1 VGVISRAIHFL
12 TTAHNWHGS
21 TGIAHRLAEHAGMSL
36 LATVI
41 GTLIAL
47 PVGLYIGHTKRAQ
60 FLAVSVGNMGRA
72 LPSFGVLALV
82 FPFTLRY
89 SVLRFGGLGFSATL
103 IALVLLSIPPILTN
117 TYIAVDGVDPDIIEA
132 ARGMGMN
139 EAAVLRKVELP
150 LAAPLIVVG
159 IRTSAVAVVA
169 TATLA
174 ALVAWGGLGRFIV
187 DGFATTDDAQ
197 IVAGAVLVALL
208 AMVTELLLAG
218 MERLVRP
225 KTATR
230 VPFAAT
236 PGLIRRS
243 RPTKG
248 RS

>member
-21 TGIAHRLAEHAGMSL
+21 GGIAHRLAEHAGMSL

-47 PVGLYIGHTKRAQ
+47 PVGLYIGHAKRGQ
-60 FLAVSVGNMGRA
+60 FLAVSIGNMGRA

-89 SVLRFGGLGFSATL
+89 SVLQFGGLGFSATL
-103 IALVLLSIPPILTN
+103 IALILLSIPPILTN
-117 TYIAVDGVDPDIIEA
+117 TYIAIDGVDPDVIEA
-132 ARGMGMN
+132 ARGMGMS
-139 EAAVLRKVELP
+139 EGAVLRKVELP
-150 LAAPLIVVG
+150 LAAPLIIVG
-159 IRTSAVAVVA
+159 IRTAAVAVVA

-187 DGFATTDDAQ
+187 DGFATRDDAE
-197 IVAGAVLVALL
+197 IVAGAALVAFM
-208 AMVTELLLAG
+208 AMVTELLFSA
-218 MERLVRP
+218 MERLVSP

-236 PGLIRRS
+236 RG
-243 RPTKG
+243 
-248 RS
+248 

>member
-1 VGVISRAIHFL
+1 MGVIGAAARFL
-12 TTAHNWHGS
+12 TNAQHWKGS
-21 TGIAHRLAEHAGMSL
+21 DGIAHRLVEHAGMSL
-36 LATVI
+36 LATLI

-47 PVGLYIGHTKRAQ
+47 PVGLYIGHAKRAQ
-60 FLAVSVGNMGRA
+60 FLAVSIGNLGRA

-89 SVLRFGGLGFSATL
+89 SILRFGGLGFSATV

-117 TYIAVDGVDPDIIEA
+117 TYIGVDGVDPDVIEA
-132 ARGMGMN
+132 ARGMGMS
-139 EAAVLRKVELP
+139 EVDVLRRIELP

-159 IRTSAVAVVA
+159 VRTAAVAVVA

-187 DGFATTDDAQ
+187 DGFATSDDPQ
-197 IVAGAVLVALL
+197 IVAGAILVALL
-208 AMVTELLLAG
+208 AIVTELLFG
-218 MERLVRP
+218 VVERLVSP

-236 PGLIRRS
+236 RG
-243 RPTKG
+243 
-248 RS
+248 